1 MNYARRVEGVE
12 IGALLWEWLVRDA
25 EGTHIETKISLR
37 SRGNADVSLI
47 AGALNGGGHRAA
59 AATQLNITIDEADE
73 RLRAELA
80 KHFA

>member
-1 MNYARRVEGVE
+1 VE
-12 IGALLWEWLVRDA
+12 IGVLLWEWRVRDA
-25 EGTHIETKISLR
+25 GGCRIDTKISLR
-37 SRGNADVSLI
+37 SRGTADVSLI

-59 AATQLNITIDEADE
+59 AATQLNITIEEADE